1 MTQVLIIEDEQL
13 VRMVLRDM
21 LEAAGHQVTEAE
33 DGEQGLAQ
41 FRAQPADIVVTDIV
55 MPRKEGFET
64 IEELRRRHPG
74 VKIIAISGGDPHRG
88 SGTLAVAKGLGAH
101 GVLMKPFRRQELLA
115 MIDDILPTA

>member
-1 MTQVLIIEDEQL
+1 MAQVLIIEDEQL

-41 FRAQPADIVVTDIV
+41 FGAHPADIVVTDIV

-74 VKIIAISGGDPHRG
+74 VKIIAISGGDRHRG
-88 SGTLAVAKGLGAH
+88 SGTLTVAKGLGAH

>member
-1 MTQVLIIEDEQL
+1 MARVLIIEDEQL

-41 FRAQPADIVVTDIV
+41 FEAHPADIVVTDIV

-64 IEELRRRHPG
+64 IQELRRRYPK
-74 VKIIAISGGDPHRG
+74 VKIIAISGGDRHRG
-88 SGTLAVAKGLGAH
+88 YGVLTVAKRFGAH
-101 GVLMKPFRRQELLA
+101 GVLMKPFRRRDLLA
-115 MIDDILPTA
+115 MIDDILLTT

>member
-1 MTQVLIIEDEQL
+1 MIACTPRVSNSWASVKARFGNSGTD
-13 VRMVLRDM
+13 VSS
-21 LEAAGHQVTEAE
+21 
-33 DGEQGLAQ
+33 
-41 FRAQPADIVVTDIV
+41 DIV

-74 VKIIAISGGDPHRG
+74 VKIIAISGGDRHRG
-88 SGTLAVAKGLGAH
+88 SGTLTVAKGLGAH